1 MSVRISK
8 EFRFEM
14 GHRLPYH
21 SGGCQNVHGHSYRLH
36 VSIIGKQDE
45 GGMVLDYDTLGSVV
59 RPIVKELDHAFM
71 VDPSDT
77 LMLNFLDESGLK
89 AMHVPFYS
97 TAENISRYLL
107 ERIQDELRVFPHL
120 DRIIVRLQET
130 ERTYAEV
137 EADF

>member
-1 MSVRISK
+1 
-8 EFRFEM
+8 
-14 GHRLPYH
+14 
-21 SGGCQNVHGHSYRLH
+21 
-36 VSIIGKQDE
+36 
-45 GGMVLDYDTLGSVV
+45 MVLDYDTLGSVV

>member
-1 MSVRISK
+1 M
-8 EFRFEM
+8 
-14 GHRLPYH
+14 
-21 SGGCQNVHGHSYRLH
+21 
-36 VSIIGKQDE
+36 
-45 GGMVLDYDTLGSVV
+45 DYDILGSIV

-71 VDPSDT
+71 VDPSDDI
-77 LMLNFLDESGLK
+77 MLKFLEESGLK

-97 TAENISRYLL
+97 TAENIARFLL
-107 ERIQDELRVFPHL
+107 ERIKEELRVFPHL